1 MSILVTGVAGFIGMH
16 TAESLLSQG
25 HHVVGI
31 DNMNNYYDPRLKEER
46 LNQLKHFNNFSFM
59 KLDFAVP
66 SFFEKFINTY
76 PDIDQVIH
84 LGAQAGVRNSIKE
97 PHDYMNS
104 NLAGQLNILEYC
116 RKLMERNNN
125 FKKLIYA
132 SSSSVYGANAKIPF
146 SVHDKTDHPVSF
158 YGATKKACE
167 VMTHSY
173 SSLYKIPSIGL
184 RFFTVYGPWGRPDM
198 SPYLFT
204 KSILEGKEINVFN
217 NGDMRRDFT
226 FVDDIVEGI
235 IGALEKKLNAEDNS
249 PPHKIYNLGNNKPVK
264 LMDYI
269 QIIEKICCRKANL
282 KLLPMQPGDVFET
295 YADIE
300 ISKEELGFVPKTNL
314 GDGIRLF
321 VEWFQQYHK

>member
-31 DNMNNYYDPRLKEER
+31 DNINNYYDPRLKEER

-59 KLDFAVP
+59 KLDFAVQ
-66 SFFEKFINTY
+66 SFSEKFINIY

-235 IGALEKKLNAEDNS
+235 IGALGKKLNAEDNS
-249 PPHKIYNLGNNKPVK
+249 SPQKIYNLGGP
-264 LMDYI
+264 
-269 QIIEKICCRKANL
+269 
-282 KLLPMQPGDVFET
+282 
-295 YADIE
+295 
-300 ISKEELGFVPKTNL
+300 
-314 GDGIRLF
+314 
-321 VEWFQQYHK
+321 W

>member
-31 DNMNNYYDPRLKEER
+31 DNINNYYDPRLKEER

-59 KLDFAVP
+59 KLDFAVQ
-66 SFFEKFINTY
+66 SFSEKFINIY

-132 SSSSVYGANAKIPF
+132 VPLQSMAQTPKSHF
-146 SVHDKTDHPVSF
+146 LCM
-158 YGATKKACE
+158 TKP
-167 VMTHSY
+167 TIQ
-173 SSLYKIPSIGL
+173 SLFMEQRK
-184 RFFTVYGPWGRPDM
+184 RPA
-198 SPYLFT
+198 
-204 KSILEGKEINVFN
+204 
-217 NGDMRRDFT
+217 R
-226 FVDDIVEGI
+226 
-235 IGALEKKLNAEDNS
+235 
-249 PPHKIYNLGNNKPVK
+249 
-264 LMDYI
+264 
-269 QIIEKICCRKANL
+269 
-282 KLLPMQPGDVFET
+282 
-295 YADIE
+295 
-300 ISKEELGFVPKTNL
+300 
-314 GDGIRLF
+314 
-321 VEWFQQYHK
+321 

>member
-235 IGALEKKLNAEDNS
+235 IGALGKKLNAEDNS

-269 QIIEKICCRKANL
+269 QIIEKTCCRKANL
-282 KLLPMQPGDVFET
+282 KFLPMQPGDVFET

-300 ISKEELGFVPKTNL
+300 LSKEELGFVPKTGL
-314 GDGIRLF
+314 DDGIRRF

>member
-31 DNMNNYYDPRLKEER
+31 DNINNYYDPRLKEDR
-46 LNQLKHFNNFSFM
+46 LNQLKYFNNFSFM
-59 KLDFAVP
+59 KLDFAVQ
-66 SFFEKFINTY
+66 SFSEKFINIY

-269 QIIEKICCRKANL
+269 QIIEKTCCRKANL

>member
-59 KLDFAVP
+59 KLDFAVQ

-226 FVDDIVEGI
+226 FVDDVVEGI
-235 IGALEKKLNAEDNS
+235 IGALSLI
-249 PPHKIYNLGNNKPVK
+249 H
-264 LMDYI
+264 
-269 QIIEKICCRKANL
+269 ICRCRRRL
-282 KLLPMQPGDVFET
+282 RCRSRWST
-295 YADIE
+295 Y
-300 ISKEELGFVPKTNL
+300 
-314 GDGIRLF
+314 
-321 VEWFQQYHK
+321 H